1 MMRGILE
8 TSEDLGKALQK
19 KTQDIVNA
27 VRLVHSTKVLLE
39 EMRSDEGWELF
50 ILTVIEFCVEHDVDI
65 PDMEAT
71 YILRGGRACR
81 QPDHF
86 TTERYLRVEI
96 YRATIDSQLTELNLR
111 FNEKVMDLLSVSVT
125 LIPRQGFAS
134 FSAKEIC
141 EMVEKY
147 YPADFT
153 QQERYGLELQLNR
166 FVVDAKNSEELR
178 KPATIASL
186 CRCLVETGRDRIY
199 NWLDRLLR
207 LLVTLP
213 VSTATAERAF
223 SSLKI
228 IKSRLR
234 NRMEDD
240 FLADSM
246 LLQIEREIASKISY
260 EDIIADFKAT
270 KNRRSFL

>member
-1 MMRGILE
+1 
-8 TSEDLGKALQK
+8 
-19 KTQDIVNA
+19 
-27 VRLVHSTKVLLE
+27 
-39 EMRSDEGWELF
+39 MRSDEGWELF
-50 ILTVIEFCVEHDVDI
+50 IITVIEFCAEHSIDI
-65 PDMEAT
+65 PDLEAT
-71 YILRGGRACR
+71 YILRGGRAHR

-86 TTERYLRVEI
+86 TIERYLRVEI
-96 YRATIDSQLTELNLR
+96 FRATIDSQLTELNLR
-111 FNEKVMDLLSVSVT
+111 FNEKVMDLLSISVT
-125 LIPRQGFAS
+125 LIPRHGFTC

-141 EMVEKY
+141 RMVEKY

-178 KPATIASL
+178 KPATITSL
-186 CRCLVETGRDRIY
+186 CHCIVETGRDRIY

-213 VSTATAERAF
+213 VFTASAERAF

-234 NRMEDD
+234 NRMGGG

-260 EDIIADFKAT
+260 EDVIADFKAN
-270 KNRRSFL
+270 KNRRGFL